1 MPSPNMKLHQTS
13 GYRELHSVDPAP
25 SCAVA
30 AVEKSR
36 APATIFHAPWWLD
49 VVTAQQWGMV
59 ESRHQGNIVGRMPV
73 YYERRGVITS
83 SRMPMLTHFLGPVIE
98 PSSGSRNTRF
108 LHEVAVTR
116 DLIRQLPK
124 LHSFSQKMHRGVTD
138 VIAFQMENFETSAQ
152 FTFEIKPAPADVI
165 WKNMRDKTRNVMR
178 QADKIYSVHHDMDGD
193 EFVALYEAHNEA
205 RGRSS
210 DLEPHRLKKIINE
223 TLARNS
229 GRIYFVRNQA
239 RECKAA
245 IFCIWD
251 QQSCYY
257 LLSTRAVDSGNGA
270 VTRLLWEAIQNAA
283 AQQRIFDFDGLAYGG
298 AVVFYAGFG
307 GEISPRFIVSRST
320 STYRLMRET
329 RRCLG
334 VKANPYCI

>member
-1 MPSPNMKLHQTS
+1 MPSPNIKLHQTS
-13 GYRELHSVDPAP
+13 GHIGVHAVHGGPP
-25 SCAVA
+25 CANSS
-30 AVEKSR
+30 VEKSL
-36 APATIFHAPWWLD
+36 ALHTIFHEPWWLD
-49 VVTAQQWGMV
+49 VVTSQQWGMV
-59 ESRHQGNIVGRMPV
+59 ESRHHGKIVGRMPV
-73 YYERRGVITS
+73 YYERRGIITS

-108 LHEVAVTR
+108 LHEVAITR
-116 DLIRQLPK
+116 DLISQLPK

-138 VIAFQMENFETSAQ
+138 VIAFQMEDFETSAQ

-165 WKNMRDKTRNVMR
+165 WKNMRDKTRNAMR
-178 QADKIYSVHHDMDGD
+178 QADKIYSVHSDMDGD
-193 EFVALYEAHNEA
+193 EFVALYEAHNNA
-205 RGRSS
+205 RGRNS
-210 DLEPHRLKKIINE
+210 DLEPRLLRKIINE

-229 GRIYFVRNQA
+229 GRIYFVRNQL

-251 QQSCYY
+251 HQSCYY

-307 GEISPRFIVSRST
+307 GEVSPRFIVSRST
-320 STYRLMRET
+320 ATYRLMRET